1 MSMRKHTSATYK
13 SVKHKKKLM
22 CQAGTYSPHSNGQ
35 TQKVIK
41 EKFLNFQFLVDS
53 LQDPEFAILAILNN
67 KLWFIQ
73 YTIVV
78 EASHNQVSFIKN
90 ILILSLLFFSNNVH
104 EDQITTLSIQKTK
117 YLVIYEVSEKK
128 RGWNI
133 KGDGGLMFLQVM
145 VILGQLVNG

>member
-90 ILILSLLFFSNNVH
+90 ILVLLSIMCLCMTKNKFRDISCPFFQRMSKKNFLSLRQNEKNKF
-104 EDQITTLSIQKTK
+104 K
-117 YLVIYEVSEKK
+117 YFMCAL
-128 RGWNI
+128 
-133 KGDGGLMFLQVM
+133 
-145 VILGQLVNG
+145 